1 MVNDDLVSMIVPVYC
16 MEPYLRRCVDSL
28 TAQTYQK
35 VEIILVDDG
44 STDLSGAICDE
55 YAAADDRV
63 RVVHQP
69 NAGVSVARNVGIEAA
84 RGRWLAF
91 VDPDDWV
98 SEELVSHLI
107 GIARDADAELAVC
120 GLFRTSGEDT
130 SAALLTGVVRA
141 LSSTEALKLYTG
153 PTTSWMT
160 SPCGKLFRAELFEGV
175 RFPPGRRY
183 EDEFTTYRLVDAARR
198 VAVSDAEL
206 YNYFIRPGSATHGE
220 QDVAQLLD
228 RVVALREQ
236 AGFFHARGLD
246 DVSGNALKRA
256 FLILRQLHPR
266 IVASGDQASRRKL
279 ATDTKAVAADLRN
292 SGQPRHVKALASFY
306 SIWPQPVD
314 AAVRSL
320 QCVRGCLNQ
329 CRRDHQRKLPADGAA
344 EGTRPNKGG
353 LVGSEPGEAATYGRG
368 LEVIVVA
375 YGSPEML
382 RRALEPV
389 RELPITVVD
398 NSSMPEIE
406 SLCDALGCRYIDPG
420 FNGGFAAGVNVGL
433 AHRQVPAGD
442 VLLLNPDAEISV
454 DVVRQLQD
462 ALLMDD
468 KLASVGPR
476 QVDEAGNP
484 IRVSWPFLSPLGVWL
499 DAVGLTRLRPTAQ
512 YVSGAI
518 LLLRAEAIDQVGAF
532 DDAFFLYAEE
542 EDWAYRADKLGW
554 RHVVVPDATAMHVG
568 GGTSSNEPKRQT
580 HFHASQERFLRKHYG
595 AVGWQIARA
604 GQVVGDTTRSFLRTG
619 DARRALRARAGLYWK
634 GPLRV
639 EADKYA
645 PPTGSTRGKEARR

>member
-16 MEPYLRRCVDSL
+16 MEPYLHRCVDSL
-28 TAQTYQK
+28 TAQTHRNI
-35 VEIILVDDG
+35 EIILVDDG

-98 SEELVSHLI
+98 DAGLVSHLL
-107 GIARDADAELAVC
+107 GVARASDADLAVC
-120 GLFRTSGEDT
+120 GLFRTSNLDT
-130 SAALLTGVVRA
+130 SGALLAGSVRA

-228 RVVALREQ
+228 RVAALREQ

-329 CRRDHQRKLPADGAA
+329 CRRDHQRKLPAGGAA

-442 VLLLNPDAEISV
+442 VLLLNPDAVISEQSI
-454 DVVRQLQD
+454 RELQT
-462 ALLMDD
+462 ALLPDD
-468 KLASVGPR
+468 RLASVGPR
-476 QVDEAGNP
+476 QVDESGEP
-484 IRVSWPFLSPLGVWL
+484 IRVTWPFPSPLGIWL
-499 DAVGLTRLRPTAQ
+499 DALALSQLRPASQ

-518 LLLRAEAIDQVGAF
+518 LLLRAEALEEVGEF
-532 DDAFFLYAEE
+532 DERFFLYAEE
-542 EDWAYRADKLGW
+542 ADWQYRASKRGW
-554 RHVVVPDATAMHVG
+554 HNRVVDSVTAMHEG
-568 GGTSSNEPKRQT
+568 GGTSSNETKRLA
-580 HFHASQERFLRKHYG
+580 HFHSSTERFMRKHYG
-595 AVGWQIARA
+595 AVGWQIART
-604 GQVVGDTTRSFLRTG
+604 GQVLGDL
-619 DARRALRARAGLYWK
+619 
-634 GPLRV
+634 
-639 EADKYA
+639 
-645 PPTGSTRGKEARR
+645 TRGLLRKGEARTRLWTRAALYLRGPMRFETVHHPRPVADA